1 MSSPLQ
7 QRPIGLRKQIVNFN
21 MVPFINTN
29 FPDGGGDCGA
39 IQLRQ
44 LPQRQQL
51 LHPRQRQRIVLR
63 CAAQLVQLGLQRLFL
78 SVIVGAVAE
87 VIPFGDQRILIVLIS
102 TLAAALDALQGNF
115 QLLRLIGAGART
127 LCRALLCQLAE
138 MGIVLS
144 VSRQMPAPENG

>member
-1 MSSPLQ
+1 M
-7 QRPIGLRKQIVNFN
+7 
-21 MVPFINTN
+21 
-29 FPDGGGDCGA
+29 
-39 IQLRQ
+39 
-44 LPQRQQL
+44 
-51 LHPRQRQRIVLR
+51 
-63 CAAQLVQLGLQRLFL
+63 GLQRLFL
-78 SVIVGAVAE
+78 CVIVGAVAE

-102 TLAAALDALQGNF
+102 TLAAALDALQGSF